1 MKVAVTGA
9 TGFVG
14 SRLVERLLAE
24 GNSVVAFTRDHASTE
39 RKFPQ
44 SPNLEI
50 VTYNPKEAGEWQGK
64 ISGCDGV
71 VNLAGEPIAE
81 NRWTPEVKQALL
93 ESRILTTQNVV
104 NAIATLHASVPSQ
117 AHPKPTVLVNASAI
131 GFYGTS
137 ETAAFD
143 ESSAAGQDFLA
154 QVCQAW
160 EAEANRVKDSGTRL
174 VILRIGIVLEN
185 GGALGKM
192 LTPFKMFAGGPIGSG
207 KQWFSWIHRED
218 LVNLILKALS
228 DSGMEGTY
236 NATTP
241 NPVKMADLT
250 NTLGE
255 VMNRPSW
262 FPVPRFAL
270 EALLGDGAI
279 VVLEGQQV
287 LPKRTLSTGFEY
299 QYPTVKQALTAIL
312 K

>member
-14 SRLVERLLAE
+14 SRLVEKLLAE
-24 GNSVVAFTRDHASTE
+24 GHSVVAFTRGSAS
-39 RKFPQ
+39 KLAQ

-50 VTYNPKEAGEWQGK
+50 VTYNPKESGDWQTK

-81 NRWTPEVKQALL
+81 NRWTPEVKKALL
-93 ESRILTTQNVV
+93 ESRTLTTQNVV
-104 NAIATLHASVPSQ
+104 SAISQ
-117 AHPKPTVLVNASAI
+117 ADPKPSVLVNASAI

-137 ETAAFD
+137 ETAEFD
-143 ESSAAGQDFLA
+143 ETSASGQDFLA
-154 QVCQAW
+154 EVCRGW
-160 EAEANRVKDSGTRL
+160 EAEASKVKDSGTRL

-192 LTPFKMFAGGPIGSG
+192 LTPFRMFAGGPIGSG

-218 LVNLILKALS
+218 LVNLILKALT
-228 DSGMEGTY
+228 DSSMEGTY

-262 FPVPRFAL
+262 LPVPAFAL

-279 VVLEGQQV
+279 VVLEGQKV
-287 LPKRTLSTGFEY
+287 LPNRTVSTGFEY
-299 QYPTVKQALTAIL
+299 AYPSVKQALTAIL

>member
-14 SRLVERLLAE
+14 SRLVERLLTE
-24 GNSVVAFTRDHASTE
+24 GHSVVAVTRNQTSS
-39 RKFPQ
+39 KFSP
-44 SPNLEI
+44 SPNLEV
-50 VTYNPKEAGEWQGK
+50 VTYNPKEAGDWQAK

-81 NRWTPEVKQALL
+81 NRWTPEVKKALL
-93 ESRILTTQNVV
+93 ESRTLTTQNVV
-104 NAIATLHASVPSQ
+104 NAIAQSN
-117 AHPKPTVLVNASAI
+117 PKPSVLVNASAI

-137 ETAAFD
+137 ETAEFD
-143 ESSAAGQDFLA
+143 ETSASGQDFLA
-154 QVCQAW
+154 EVCQAW
-160 EAEANRVKDSGTRL
+160 EAEASKVKEIGTRL

-218 LVNLILKALS
+218 LVNLIVKALT
-228 DSGMEGTY
+228 DSSLEGTY
-236 NATTP
+236 NATAP

-250 NTLGE
+250 KTLGE

-262 FPVPRFAL
+262 LPVPAFAL

-299 QYPTVKQALTAIL
+299 DYPTVKQALTAIL

>member
-14 SRLVERLLAE
+14 SRLVEKLLAE
-24 GNSVVAFTRDHASTE
+24 GHSVVAFTRGSGS
-39 RKFPQ
+39 KLPQ

-50 VTYNPKEAGEWQGK
+50 VTYNPKESGDWQTK

-81 NRWTPEVKQALL
+81 NRWTPEVKKALL
-93 ESRILTTQNVV
+93 ESRTLTTQNVV
-104 NAIATLHASVPSQ
+104 SAISQ
-117 AHPKPTVLVNASAI
+117 ANPKPSVLVNASAI

-137 ETAAFD
+137 ETAEFD
-143 ESSAAGQDFLA
+143 ESSASGQDFLA
-154 QVCQAW
+154 EVCRAW
-160 EAEANRVKDSGTRL
+160 EAEASKVKDSGTRL

-192 LTPFKMFAGGPIGSG
+192 LTPFRMFAGGPIGSG

-218 LVNLILKALS
+218 LVNLMVKALT
-228 DSGMEGTY
+228 DSSMEGTY
-236 NATTP
+236 NATAP

-262 FPVPRFAL
+262 LPVPAFAL

-287 LPKRTLSTGFEY
+287 MPKRTLSTGFTYE
-299 QYPTVKQALTAIL
+299 YPTVKQALSAIL

>member
-24 GNSVVAFTRDHASTE
+24 GHSVVAFTRSQTSS
-39 RKFPQ
+39 KFSP
-44 SPNLEI
+44 SPNLEV
-50 VTYNPKEAGEWQGK
+50 VTYNPKEVGDWQAK

-81 NRWTPEVKQALL
+81 NRWTPEVKKALL
-93 ESRILTTQNVV
+93 ESRTLTTQNVV
-104 NAIATLHASVPSQ
+104 NAIAQSNPNPS
-117 AHPKPTVLVNASAI
+117 VLVNASAI

-137 ETAAFD
+137 ETAEFD
-143 ESSAAGQDFLA
+143 ETSASGQDFLA
-154 QVCQAW
+154 EVCQAW
-160 EAEANRVKDSGTRL
+160 EAEASKVKETGTRL

-218 LVNLILKALS
+218 LVNLIMKALT
-228 DSGMEGTY
+228 DSSLEGTY
-236 NATTP
+236 NATAP

-262 FPVPRFAL
+262 LPVPGFAL

-299 QYPTVKQALTAIL
+299 EYPTVKQALSAIL

>member
-1 MKVAVTGA
+1 MTGA

-14 SRLVERLLAE
+14 SRLVQRLLAE
-24 GNSVVAFTRDHASTE
+24 QHQVVAFTRNVSRAAEILPNSE
-39 RKFPQ
+39 
-44 SPNLEI
+44 NLEI
-50 VTYNPKEAGEWQGK
+50 VAYSPKEAGDWQKK
-64 ISGCDGV
+64 IAGCEGV

-81 NRWTPEVKQALL
+81 NRWTPELKKNLL
-93 ESRILTTQNVV
+93 ESRTLTTQNVV
-104 NAIATLHASVPSQ
+104 NAIASLHASVTAQ
-117 AHPKPTVLVNASAI
+117 ANPTPTVLVNASAI

-137 ETAAFD
+137 ETASFT
-143 ESSAAGQDFLA
+143 ENSEAGKDFLA
-154 QVCQAW
+154 EVCQAW
-160 EAEANRVKDSGTRL
+160 EAEANKVKDSGTRL

-192 LTPFKMFAGGPIGSG
+192 LAPFKMFAGGPIGSG

-218 LVNLILKALS
+218 LVNLILKALTS
-228 DSGMEGTY
+228 DMEGVY
-236 NATTP
+236 NATAP

-250 NTLGE
+250 TTLGQ

-262 FPVPRFAL
+262 LPVPGFAL

-287 LPKRTLSTGFEY
+287 LPQRTLSAGFQY
-299 QYPTVKQALTAIL
+299 QYPSVKEALQAIL

>member
-14 SRLVERLLAE
+14 SRLVERLLTE
-24 GNSVVAFTRDHASTE
+24 GHSVVAFTRGQTAS
-39 RKFPQ
+39 KLPQ
-44 SPNLEI
+44 SSNLEV
-50 VTYNPKEAGEWQGK
+50 VTYNPKEAGDWQTK

-81 NRWTPEVKQALL
+81 NRWTPEVKKSLL
-93 ESRILTTQNVV
+93 ESRTLTTQNVV
-104 NAIATLHASVPSQ
+104 SAISQ
-117 AHPKPTVLVNASAI
+117 ANPKPSVLVNASAI

-137 ETAAFD
+137 ETAEFD
-143 ESSAAGQDFLA
+143 ETSAPGQDFLA
-154 QVCQAW
+154 EVCRAW
-160 EAEANRVKDSGTRL
+160 ETEASKVKAIGTRL
-174 VILRIGIVLEN
+174 AILRIGIVLEN

-192 LTPFKMFAGGPIGSG
+192 LTPFRMFAGGPIGSG

-218 LVNLILKALS
+218 LVNLIMRALT
-228 DSGMEGTY
+228 DSSMEGTY
-236 NATTP
+236 NATAP
-241 NPVKMADLT
+241 NPVKMAELS
-250 NTLGE
+250 NTLGD
-255 VMNRPSW
+255 VINRPSW
-262 FPVPRFAL
+262 LPVPAFAL

-287 LPKRTLSTGFEY
+287 LPRRTLTTGFEY